1 MGMLITSTAKTGIR
15 YLICTKDSGKDKKTY
30 RVGSKEA
37 KRAQV
42 ERDNWWNCIAK
53 QVRGMQNHSIS
64 PKADNKVHPLMQ
76 LTAHHLR
83 QRDLTRMTMPQM
95 NMKQIFQKQ
104 STVSLNLEAMNDC
117 ENCSRITAQQTSIGI
132 TNTHLVSWL

>member
-1 MGMLITSTAKTGIR
+1 MGMSITSTAKTGIR

-83 QRDLTRMTMPQM
+83 QRFNQNDNAT
-95 NMKQIFQKQ
+95 NEH
-104 STVSLNLEAMNDC
+104 EANIPKTIYSKF
-117 ENCSRITAQQTSIGI
+117 EPGGNE
-132 TNTHLVSWL
+132 